1 MDEMIRIATAFSGIG
16 AIEYALKQ
24 LKKEHSIVFACDN
37 GERIIDK
44 DREIIEKEIEKM
56 TDIEAQKHIKELYS
70 ETGKPNLMKESYFAN
85 YNICEDQWHEDIRFL
100 NAKKYQN
107 EIDLFVGGSP
117 CQSFSVNGKRYGL
130 KDIRGTLF
138 YEFARIIE
146 ESQPKT
152 FIYENVKGMLT
163 HDNGKTWEIVKSIFE
178 KLNYNI
184 YIQQKEDGKENPIL
198 NAKDYGIPQN
208 RERLFIVGFRK
219 DIKIKS
225 FEFPKKKKLTKTVFD
240 FLDENVD
247 SKYYLGQKGF
257 EFVTTHPSRAQ
268 VSEPIMRTQK
278 ANQQFNWNGDFIFV
292 PLHKVEQNQKIMQR
306 AHVSKWKGQ
315 RGVIRQI
322 TPRECLRL
330 MGFKDDFKIVMNDT
344 NMYRQS
350 GNSIVVNVLMELV
363 KSIEKTGVWEKHD

>member
-1 MDEMIRIATAFSGIG
+1 MIRIATAFSGIG
-16 AIEYALKQ
+16 AIEYALRQ
-24 LKKEHSIVFACDN
+24 LKKEHAIVFACDN

-44 DREIIEKEIEKM
+44 NRQSIEKEIKKM
-56 TDIEAQKHIKELYS
+56 SDKEAQDYIKKLYLD
-70 ETGKPNLMKESYFAN
+70 TGKPNLMKESYFAN
-85 YNICEDQWHEDIRFL
+85 YDINEEQWYEDIRFL
-100 NAKKYQN
+100 NATKYKNQ
-107 EIDLFVGGSP
+107 IDLFVGGSP
-117 CQSFSVNGKRYGL
+117 CQSFSVNGKRCGL
-130 KDIRGTLF
+130 KDVRGTLF

-146 ESQPKT
+146 ESQPKV
-152 FIYENVKGMLT
+152 FIYENVKGLLT
-163 HDNGKTWEIVKSIFE
+163 HDNGKTWKIVKSIFKE
-178 KLNYNI
+178 LNYNI
-184 YIQQKEDGKENPIL
+184 YIKQTDDGKESPIL

-219 DIKIKS
+219 GLKINI
-225 FEFPKKKKLTKTVFD
+225 FEFPKKRELTKTIFD

-292 PLHKVEQNQKIMQR
+292 PLYKVAQNQKIMQR
-306 AHVSKWKGQ
+306 AYVSEWNGQ

>member
-1 MDEMIRIATAFSGIG
+1 MIRIATAFSGIG

-24 LKKEHSIVFACDN
+24 LKKEHAIVFACDN

-44 DREIIEKEIEKM
+44 DREIIENEIKKM
-56 TDIEAQKHIKELYS
+56 SDREAQDYIKKLYL
-70 ETGKPNLMKESYFAN
+70 ETGKPNFMKESYFAN
-85 YNICEDQWHEDIRFL
+85 YNICEEQWYEDIRFL
-100 NAKKYQN
+100 NAKKYKNQ
-107 EIDLFVGGSP
+107 IDLFVGGSP

-146 ESQPKT
+146 ESQPKA

-163 HDNGKTWEIVKSIFE
+163 HDNGNTWKIVKSIFE

-184 YIQQKEDGKENPIL
+184 CIQQKDGKENPIL

-219 DIKIKS
+219 DLKIKT
-225 FEFPKKKKLTKTVFD
+225 FEFPKKKKLTKTIFD

-257 EFVTTHPSRAQ
+257 EFVTSHPSRAQ

-278 ANQQFNWNGDFIFV
+278 ANQQFNWNGDFIFE
-292 PLHKVEQNQKIMQR
+292 PLYKVEQNQEIMQR
-306 AHVSKWKGQ
+306 AHVSEWKGQ

-363 KSIEKTGVWEKHD
+363 KSIEKAGVWDKHD